1 MFLFT
6 NIFSYILLHN
16 QYSAWSH
23 HYESLGRGNR
33 VVIPAC
39 VVKRIQQE
47 FHDDQYTGYKEFI
60 ELEK

>member
-1 MFLFT
+1 MA
-6 NIFSYILLHN
+6 YH

-39 VVKRIQQE
+39 VVKRIREE
-47 FHDDQYTGYKEFI
+47 FPSQDGHYTGYKEFI
-60 ELEK
+60 ESEK